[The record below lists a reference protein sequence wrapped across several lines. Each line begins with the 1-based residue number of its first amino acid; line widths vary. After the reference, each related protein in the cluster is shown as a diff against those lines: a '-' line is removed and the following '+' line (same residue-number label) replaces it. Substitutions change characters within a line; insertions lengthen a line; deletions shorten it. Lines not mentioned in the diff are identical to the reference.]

1 MREIWKPIN
10 GYEGLDEISN
20 TGRVNS
26 LISGR
31 ILKTCP
37 NNKGYLYVRLTK
49 DGQHKAF
56 SVHRLVANAFIPNTE
71 RMEQVNHIDGNKQN
85 NYSEN
90 LEWCN
95 DLQNRTHAYKNGLR
109 KMKTII
115 GIEMISTDGNYI
127 KEFPSISE
135 ASRET
140 GINIGNISRCC
151 SGGCKTADGYVFR
164 RAGEKE

>member
-10 GYEGLDEISN
+10 GYEGLYEISN

-31 ILKTCP
+31 ILKTYP

-90 LEWCN
+90 LEWCKPCPFCGGEKLIIT
-95 DLQNRTHAYKNGLR
+95 DCRELEECFKECENGCF
-109 KMKTII
+109 
-115 GIEMISTDGNYI
+115 YVV
-127 KEFPSISE
+127 
-135 ASRET
+135 
-140 GINIGNISRCC
+140 CC
-151 SGGCKTADGYVFR
+151 DFTNGGCGATSGYRPNAGEAIEAWNR
-164 RAGEKE
+164 RAGEQE